1 MENED
6 EERWNRLLLWKERKR
21 KQEQENR
28 DKQADDDKIGK
39 EEQEL
44 ISDNWR
50 SKLAKQKAEKKQ
62 RRHSLGSG
70 RGEGRQ
76 EWSGEMASQP
86 IEYK

>member
-50 SKLAKQKAEKKQ
+50 SKLAKQKAEKT
-62 RRHSLGSG
+62 
-70 RGEGRQ
+70 GEVREDKDGVVKWLHNQ
-76 EWSGEMASQP
+76 
-86 IEYK
+86 